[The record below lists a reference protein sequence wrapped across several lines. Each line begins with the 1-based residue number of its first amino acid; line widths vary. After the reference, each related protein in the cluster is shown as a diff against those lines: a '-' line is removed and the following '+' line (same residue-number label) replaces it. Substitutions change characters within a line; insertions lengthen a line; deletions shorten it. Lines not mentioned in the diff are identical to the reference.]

1 MKEDHMNAKRTGL
14 LAVAGCA
21 AACAGVAVVPVLLGG
36 AAAGGALAALSGEA
50 GLAVLVAI
58 AAGVAYVWQQRKERT
73 DCGCAPESGCKAGGS
88 VCTLPEVKE
97 PK

>member
-1 MKEDHMNAKRTGL
+1 MTTKRTGL

-21 AACAGVAVVPVLLGG
+21 AACVGIAVVPALLSG

-58 AAGVAYVWQQRKERT
+58 AAGAAYFWQQRKERIACACAEDT
-73 DCGCAPESGCKAGGS
+73 GCNAGGNA
-88 VCTLPEVKE
+88 CTLPEVKE